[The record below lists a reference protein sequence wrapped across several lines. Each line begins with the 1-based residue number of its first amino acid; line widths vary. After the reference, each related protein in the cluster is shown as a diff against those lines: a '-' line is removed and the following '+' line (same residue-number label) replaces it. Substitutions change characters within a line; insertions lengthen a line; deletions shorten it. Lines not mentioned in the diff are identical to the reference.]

1 MAAPLSKD
9 VTNLTGTWHLNRKL
23 SDDPESLFAMQGVP
37 WITRK
42 ALRLASLSLQM
53 TQSVSMFDA
62 SSDSTSDGTNTSSD
76 DDGFVTMLHVR
87 QVVSPGSFNSDSS
100 CPVNGQEQHMSVPI
114 FGDIK
119 MSLRYMKAS
128 DIKDEVL
135 RQRYEDGC
143 PTKMVID
150 EDAFNPKMGWT
161 AHVLWGFENIN
172 GKRYL
177 TRNAT
182 SSRNDETVVARMV
195 YDYHEK

>member
-9 VTNLTGTWHLNRKL
+9 VTNLTGTWRLNRKL
-23 SDDPESLFAMQGVP
+23 SDDPEGLLALQGVP

-53 TQSVSMFDA
+53 TQSVSMSDA
-62 SSDSTSDGTNTSSD
+62 SSDGTSDGTNTSSD

-87 QVVSPGSFNSDSS
+87 QTVSPGSFNSDSS
-100 CPVNGQEQHMSVPI
+100 CPVNGQEQKLSLPI

-119 MSLRYMKAS
+119 MSLRYMNTS
-128 DIKDEVL
+128 GIKDEVI
-135 RQRYEDGC
+135 RQQYEDGC
-143 PTKMVID
+143 PTKTVID
-150 EDAFNPKMGWT
+150 EDAVNLKMGWT
-161 AHVLWGFENIN
+161 AHVLWGFEIIN

-182 SSRNDETVVARMV
+182 SSRNDETVAARMV
-195 YDYHEK
+195 YDYQE